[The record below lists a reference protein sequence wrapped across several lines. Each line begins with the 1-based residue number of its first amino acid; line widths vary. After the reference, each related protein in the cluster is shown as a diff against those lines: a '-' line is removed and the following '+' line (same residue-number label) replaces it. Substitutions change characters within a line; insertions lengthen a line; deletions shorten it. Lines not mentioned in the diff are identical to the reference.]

1 MIIAKRFLLTTAL
14 VGAILLMSCAA
25 MKELV
30 QAPSVS
36 INTVKIADASF
47 EDVTLNFDLLVSNP
61 NQFGI
66 QLSGFDYAF
75 QLENKEFLSGEDS
88 NDLRVASGAQSHV
101 NIPVTL
107 NFQQVFKLA
116 KEFES
121 LDSLDYNISGH
132 FKPGGLLA
140 GFNIPFSKTGS
151 LPNVRIPKIKFN
163 GLKVNSLGFGGVDLE
178 LGVGIDNNNVFGFD
192 IGKLDY
198 KINLAG
204 TEVANGVTENLAKI
218 PGKGKGEIKLPIKMS
233 FMSLAGPLRSALTGE
248 AVDATIQGGANLNT
262 PFGVFELPINTQQ
275 KVNIFK

>member
-1 MIIAKRFLLTTAL
+1 MKNRIVLLFSLIFA
-14 VGAILLMSCAA
+14 VLLISCAA
-25 MKELV
+25 VKELI

-66 QLSGFDYAF
+66 LLSGFDYSFA
-75 QLENKEFLSGEDS
+75 LENKEFLTGDE
-88 NDLRVASGAQSHV
+88 NREIRVSGAAQSNV

-107 NFQQVFKLA
+107 NFQQVYKLA

-121 LDSLDYNISGH
+121 LDSLDYILSGH

-140 GFNIPFSKTGS
+140 GFPIPFSKTGS
-151 LPNVRIPKIKFN
+151 LPNVRIPKISFK
-163 GLKVNSLGFGGVDLE
+163 GLKVNSLGFSGVDLE

-198 KINLAG
+198 NINLAG
-204 TEVANGVTENLAKI
+204 TQVASGISENLAKI
-218 PGKGKGEIKLPIKMS
+218 PGKGSGEIKLPIKMS
-233 FMSLAGPLRSALTGE
+233 FMSLAGPLRSALTGNAVE
-248 AVDATIQGGANLNT
+248 ATVTGGADLNT
-262 PFGVFELPINTQQ
+262 PFGIFNLPINTQQ
-275 KVNIFK
+275 NVNIFK